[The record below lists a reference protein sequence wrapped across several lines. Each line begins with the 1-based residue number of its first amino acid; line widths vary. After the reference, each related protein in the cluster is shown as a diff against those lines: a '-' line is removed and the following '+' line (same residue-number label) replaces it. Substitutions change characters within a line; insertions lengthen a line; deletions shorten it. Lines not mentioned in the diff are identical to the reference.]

1 MYIYIDIY
9 MYVYMCMYMFLHE
22 NSIYIYIHI
31 HSHTIN
37 ILYIYIRL
45 SMCRSI
51 YLRKEVATESGLQF
65 IEELRRAA
73 KGVVVEDT
81 DETIQQIDL

>member
-22 NSIYIYIHI
+22 NSIYIYTYTYTRIQSI
-31 HSHTIN
+31 Y
-37 ILYIYIRL
+37 YIYIRL

-51 YLRKEVATESGLQF
+51 DLRKEVATESGLQF